1 MPEGSSSAAPV
12 IRPGPQMEIN
22 RRTRPGLVGDG
33 FVKLD
38 FTVANMNYA
47 MGMQSDV
54 MLVRDQDDRVAFVMQ
69 ALEQRHDLV
78 AGGGVEVAGGLVGQ
92 QNRWTIDQRARNCDT
107 LPLATGELVRLV
119 IH

>member
-12 IRPGPQMEIN
+12 IRPGPQLEMN
-22 RRTRPGLVGDG
+22 CRTRPALGVAGSGSGLVGDG

-78 AGGGVEVAGGLVGQ
+78 AGGGVEVPGGLVGQ
-92 QNRWTIDQRARNCDT
+92 QNRGTIHQ
-107 LPLATGELVRLV
+107 
-119 IH
+119 